1 MSLKTWPLR
10 QARAAWA
17 ALALALAAA
26 LACNPTVHR
35 FDRTTVAASLA
46 KGSEAALIIGE
57 FPLMKVTD
65 GDTIRVAGLDASMRL
80 LALDTEETF
89 KRKSEYME
97 FDKGWERYLAEAQ
110 AKTKSPVK
118 IPTPMGEEAKKFA
131 ESFFKGVRTVRLERD
146 HPKEIRD
153 FYNRYLA
160 YVFVEKDGKTY
171 NYNVECV
178 RAGMSPYFSKYGYS
192 RRFHAEFVAAQDEAR
207 AAKRGIWNPSKQHY
221 TDYDRRLDWWNR
233 RADFIQA
240 FEREAEDKGNW
251 IVLTHWDAID
261 RLQGK
266 VGREV
271 VVLGAIGDIRETAGP
286 TKVLLSR
293 RRTGSLPL
301 IFFDKDVLARSGAI
315 EARGEFVRARG
326 VITKYYNKYKKQD
339 ELQIVVTLPGQVQRE
354 VPLAAEADPDAP
366 KDMAEPTGTEE
377 QVPAD
382 SSAPTDAAAEE
393 PPLQQPTAPGAE
405 PPAAA
410 QPSAPSGAQP
420 TPPGTQRPAP
430 SGAQSTPPGTQRP
443 TPPGAQST
451 PPGDQPPAP
460 PGAAR

>member
-1 MSLKTWPLR
+1 MSLKTWSFV
-10 QARAAWA
+10 QARL
-17 ALALALAAA
+17 LALVAAA
-26 LACNPTVHR
+26 AVLWACNPVVHR

-46 KGSEAALIIGE
+46 KGNDAALVIGE

-80 LALDTEETF
+80 LGLDTEETF

-131 ESFFKGVRTVRLERD
+131 EAFFKGVRTVRLERD

-192 RRFHAEFVAAQDEAR
+192 RRFHKEFVAAQEEAR
-207 AAKRGIWNPSKQHY
+207 AAKRGIWDPNKQHY
-221 TDYDRRLDWWNR
+221 TDYDRRLEWWNR
-233 RADFIQA
+233 RGDFIQA
-240 FEREAEDKGNW
+240 FELQAADHPNW
-251 IVLTHWDAID
+251 IVLTHWDAIE
-261 RLQGK
+261 RLQSR

-271 VVLGAIGDIRETAGP
+271 VILGAIGDIRETAGP

-315 EARGEFVRARG
+315 EHRGEFVVARG
-326 VITKYYNKYKKQD
+326 VLTKYFNKYKKQD
-339 ELQIVVTLPGQVQRE
+339 ELQIVVTTPGQIQHE
-354 VPLAAEADPDAP
+354 VLAPAAPAEEAADVP
-366 KDMAEPTGTEE
+366 KDTTQE
-377 QVPAD
+377 
-382 SSAPTDAAAEE
+382 
-393 PPLQQPTAPGAE
+393 PGAKE
-405 PPAAA
+405 PGPEDTAQPAAA
-410 QPSAPSGAQP
+410 DAGDAPAEPRDNDAAEREDSL
-420 TPPGTQRPAP
+420 
-430 SGAQSTPPGTQRP
+430 
-443 TPPGAQST
+443 
-451 PPGDQPPAP
+451 AP
-460 PGAAR
+460 PGAAD

>member
-1 MSLKTWPLR
+1 MSLKTWSFGHMLLLVV
-10 QARAAWA
+10 AA
-17 ALALALAAA
+17 AAA
-26 LACNPTVHR
+26 LACNPVVHR
-35 FDRTTVAASLA
+35 FDRTTVAASLS
-46 KGSEAALIIGE
+46 KGNDAALVIGE

-80 LALDTEETF
+80 LGLDTEETF

-118 IPTPMGEEAKKFA
+118 IPTPMGEEAKKYA
-131 ESFFKGVRTVRLERD
+131 EAFFHGVRTVRLERD

-192 RRFHAEFVAAQDEAR
+192 RRFHKEFVAAQEEAR
-207 AAKRGIWNPSKQHY
+207 AAKRGIWDPSKQHY
-221 TDYDRRLDWWNR
+221 TDYDRRLEWWNR
-233 RADFIQA
+233 RGDFIQA
-240 FEREAEDKGNW
+240 FELQAADHPNW
-251 IVLTHWDAID
+251 IVLTHWDALD

-271 VVLGAIGDIRETAGP
+271 VILGAIGDVRETAGP

-301 IFFDKDVLARSGAI
+301 IFFDKDVLARSGAV
-315 EARGEFVRARG
+315 EARGEFVVARG
-326 VITKYYNKYKKQD
+326 VITKYFNKYKKQD
-339 ELQIVVTLPGQVQRE
+339 ELQIVVTMPGQIQRE
-354 VPLAAEADPDAP
+354 VLAPVDETETKAD
-366 KDMAEPTGTEE
+366 AEPAPE
-377 QVPAD
+377 PAPQD
-382 SSAPTDAAAEE
+382 SPAPEGAADVAEPEAPAENSPNTAKQDAADARADAIIER
-393 PPLQQPTAPGAE
+393 
-405 PPAAA
+405 
-410 QPSAPSGAQP
+410 SADREGR
-420 TPPGTQRPAP
+420 TPR
-430 SGAQSTPPGTQRP
+430 
-443 TPPGAQST
+443 
-451 PPGDQPPAP
+451 
-460 PGAAR
+460 

>member
-1 MSLKTWPLR
+1 MSLRTWSKVHAVL
-10 QARAAWA
+10 AGLA
-17 ALALALAAA
+17 ALVVVAAP
-26 LACNPTVHR
+26 ACNPVVHR
-35 FDRTTVAASLA
+35 FDRTSVGASLA
-46 KGSEAALIIGE
+46 KGNHAALVIGE

-80 LALDTEETF
+80 LGLDTEETF

-110 AKTKSPVK
+110 AKTSSPVK

-131 ESFFKGVRTVRLERD
+131 EAFFKGVRTVRLERD

-192 RRFHAEFVAAQDEAR
+192 RRFHKEFVAAQEEAR
-207 AAKRGIWNPSKQHY
+207 AAKRGIWDPSKQHY
-221 TDYDRRLDWWNR
+221 TDYDRRLEWWNR
-233 RADFIQA
+233 RGDFIQA
-240 FEREAEDKGNW
+240 FEIEAADHANW
-251 IVLTHWDAID
+251 IVLTHWDALD

-271 VVLGAIGDIRETAGP
+271 VILGAIGDIRETAGP

-301 IFFDKDVLARSGAI
+301 IFFDKDVLARSGAL
-315 EARGEFVRARG
+315 AAKGEFVRAHG

-339 ELQIVVTLPGQVQRE
+339 ELQIVVTLPGQIQRE
-354 VPLAAEADPDAP
+354 LVPPA
-366 KDMAEPTGTEE
+366 
-377 QVPAD
+377 PAD
-382 SSAPTDAAAEE
+382 SKDMPESTESNEPVPPDTLPTDTLDTDAADA
-393 PPLQQPTAPGAE
+393 AD
-405 PPAAA
+405 AAA
-410 QPSAPSGAQP
+410 DARVNQAAEREGA
-420 TPPGTQRPAP
+420 RD
-430 SGAQSTPPGTQRP
+430 SL
-443 TPPGAQST
+443 
-451 PPGDQPPAP
+451 AP
-460 PGAAR
+460 PGPAE